1 MSANGGGL
9 PQAHSLIHTVS
20 SQKLFSVVLV
30 FRLLGKLRDV
40 PYDISNVFQHNFSY
54 DELERPLFRELLAE
68 CGSVQ
73 GLELSR
79 RSNGGI
85 G

>member
-1 MSANGGGL
+1 MERGGL
-9 PQAHSLIHTVS
+9 LQAHSLIHTVS

-30 FRLLGKLRDV
+30 FRLLGKFRDV
-40 PYDISNVFQHNFSY
+40 PYDISNVFQHKFSY
-54 DELERPLFRELLAE
+54 DELERPSFRELLAE
-68 CGSVQ
+68 CGSAQ